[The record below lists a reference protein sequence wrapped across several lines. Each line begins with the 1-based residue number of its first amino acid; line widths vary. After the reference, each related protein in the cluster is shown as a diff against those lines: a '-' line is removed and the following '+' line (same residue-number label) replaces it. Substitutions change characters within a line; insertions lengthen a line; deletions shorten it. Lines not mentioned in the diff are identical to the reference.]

1 MHLSDAHHFRKMIA
15 GACMVVAPVV
25 LLVSMVI
32 HPASDMNEATQVATI
47 ADNLDAWYV
56 AHLLALISIALTV
69 PVILGLM
76 HMLRE
81 REVAFGHLGGGLAM
95 LGLLAF
101 AGVVGMELVMWQ
113 MVAGGSTREAV
124 ALLERLNETA
134 GIVIPFVLVSFG
146 LTLGLACLAF
156 GLYRARA
163 VQSWMAIF
171 VAAGDPARGRVR
183 SGAELAGDRGRG
195 LPGRGPRRDRPDG
208 PARDRR
214 SLGAHPRIRGLP
226 PRAGDAL
233 VPEAAAAPAA
243 ARVSSTG
250 APSGRPWL

>member
-1 MHLSDAHHFRKMIA
+1 MHLSDAHHFRKIVA

-25 LLVSMVI
+25 LLVTAVI

-56 AHLLALISIALTV
+56 AHLLALVSIALMV
-69 PVILGLM
+69 PAVLGLM

-101 AGVVGMELVMWQ
+101 AGIVGMELVMWQ

-124 ALLERLNETA
+124 ALLERLNDTA
-134 GIVIPFVLVSFG
+134 GIVIPFIFVSFG
-146 LTLGLACLAF
+146 FALGLVCLAI

-163 VQSWMAIF
+163 VQSWMAVLVAVGAIAF
-171 VAAGDPARGRVR
+171 GFAVAAAMNW
-183 SGAELAGDRGRG
+183 LAIVAAAFLVVG
-195 LPGRGPRRDRPDG
+195 
-208 PARDRR
+208 
-214 SLGAHPRIRGLP
+214 LGAIGRMVLRETDEAWEHTPEYEGFRP
-226 PRAGDAL
+226 
-233 VPEAAAAPAA
+233 VPGM
-243 ARVSSTG
+243 R
-250 APSGRPWL
+250 

>member
-1 MHLSDAHHFRKMIA
+1 MHLSDAHHFRKMVA

-56 AHLLALISIALTV
+56 AHLLALIAIAVMV
-69 PVILGLM
+69 PAVLGLM

-81 REVAFGHLGGGLAM
+81 RQVAFGHVGGGLAM

-101 AGVVGMELVMWQ
+101 TGIVAMEIVLWQ
-113 MVAGGSTREAV
+113 MVAGGSTRDAV
-124 ALLERLNETA
+124 AVLERLNETA

-146 LTLGLACLAF
+146 FSLGLACLAI

-163 VQSWMAIF
+163 VQS
-171 VAAGDPARGRVR
+171 AASP
-183 SGAELAGDRGRG
+183 E
-195 LPGRGPRRDRPDG
+195 RR
-208 PARDRR
+208 
-214 SLGAHPRIRGLP
+214 
-226 PRAGDAL
+226 
-233 VPEAAAAPAA
+233 
-243 ARVSSTG
+243 
-250 APSGRPWL
+250 

>member
-1 MHLSDAHHFRKMIA
+1 MHLSDAHHFRKMVA

-32 HPASDMNEATQVATI
+32 HPASEMNEATQVATI

-69 PVILGLM
+69 PVVLGLM

-81 REVAFGHLGGGLAM
+81 REVAFGHVGGGLAM

-134 GIVIPFVLVSFG
+134 GIVIPFVVVS
-146 LTLGLACLAF
+146 LGFALGMACLAI

-163 VQSWMAIF
+163 VQSWMAVS
-171 VAAGDPARGRVR
+171 VAAGAILLGVAF
-183 SGAELAGDRGRG
+183 GAALNWLAIVAAAFLVVG
-195 LPGRGPRRDRPDG
+195 
-208 PARDRR
+208 
-214 SLGAHPRIRGLP
+214 LGAIGRMVLRETDEAWEHTPEYEGFRP
-226 PRAGDAL
+226 
-233 VPEAAAAPAA
+233 VPGM
-243 ARVSSTG
+243 R
-250 APSGRPWL
+250 